1 MKRHLSLILAMLLII
16 AALPAMSV
24 ASADDVPTVTVLQPI
39 YNNYDP
45 SDTPIHK

>member
-24 ASADDVPTVTVLQPI
+24 ASADDIPTVTVL
-39 YNNYDP
+39 
-45 SDTPIHK
+45 